1 MRIFWACIRCPDQAC
16 DSSAP
21 GPLPRKETLMIR
33 QSVRRYKARIAHIA
47 GILLT
52 LILVFSL
59 TVSPAAAAPPG
70 GDPVA
75 YLTFDC
81 EGGGV
86 PQVLA
91 ALEAE
96 HVNATMFL
104 VGSWALAHPALVR
117 RMVADGDSIGNH
129 SYSHPQF
136 TTLSNVAA
144 RSQIEQAQAAI
155 IRASGGVSPRP
166 RFRFPYGAGQGN
178 PRLMSIVAGEG
189 YHAYYWTVDP
199 QDWRGYSSAT
209 IAQRVLSQ
217 TRAGGIVV
225 LHPASPGTP
234 GAVPA
239 IVN

>member
-1 MRIFWACIRCPDQAC
+1 MF
-16 DSSAP
+16 
-21 GPLPRKETLMIR
+21 R
-33 QSVRRYKARIAHIA
+33 QGVREYKARIAHIA

-52 LILVFSL
+52 LILLFSL
-59 TVSPAAAAPPG
+59 PISPATSATRG

-75 YLTFDC
+75 FLTFDC
-81 EGGGV
+81 EGRGV

-117 RMVADGDSIGNH
+117 RMVADGDALGNH
-129 SYSHPQF
+129 SYSHPLF
-136 TTLSNVAA
+136 TTLSTAA
-144 RSQIEQAQAAI
+144 VRSQIEQAQAAI
-155 IRASGGVSPRP
+155 LRASGGVSPRP

-178 PRLMSIVAGEG
+178 PRLMSIVAAKG

-199 QDWRGYSSAT
+199 QDWRGFSSAT
-209 IAQRVLSQ
+209 IAQRVLNQ

-239 IVN
+239 SINGLRARGYRFATLS